1 MCFHSQYS
9 YLENFKCSLWATLR
23 CLAGRMWPAGRT
35 SPRPA
40 LEATAVFFNRGSS
53 KSYEIFERFRDL
65 KKVEKHWAIDSV
77 LS

>member
-1 MCFHSQYS
+1 
-9 YLENFKCSLWATLR
+9 
-23 CLAGRMWPAGRT
+23 
-35 SPRPA
+35 
-40 LEATAVFFNRGSS
+40 VFFNRGSS